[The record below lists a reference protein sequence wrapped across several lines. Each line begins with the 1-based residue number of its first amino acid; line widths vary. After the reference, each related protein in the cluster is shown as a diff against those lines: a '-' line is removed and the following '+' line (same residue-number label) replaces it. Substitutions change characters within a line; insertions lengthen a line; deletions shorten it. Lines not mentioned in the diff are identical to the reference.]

1 MTDRHDYG
9 TFSRTAP
16 RLLKPMVAPSGYQQ
30 LDGVAF
36 GRQRD
41 GWMESFFLQ
50 QSAYGSGDFV
60 VEVGLSVP
68 AMDDLWQNEPA
79 DRSFGLFVSARLAN
93 NGPNGGY
100 DLYPAANKIE
110 LIASLERVAKD
121 LKSMDS
127 WLAKFDTMTAIAAEY
142 EKTAQGPL
150 AAINL
155 GFLLILAGQTSRA
168 KAMLEYAQQEWDFI
182 VSSEDPYLTRKRPG
196 KDALKYHA
204 LNVHRLAVVEDALRA
219 LA

>member
-1 MTDRHDYG
+1 MTDRRDYG

-41 GWMESFFLQ
+41 GWIETFFLR
-50 QSAYGSGDFV
+50 QSAYGSGDFSA
-60 VEVGLSVP
+60 EVGLSVP
-68 AMDDLWQNEPA
+68 DMDDLWQEEPGS
-79 DRSFGLFVSARLAN
+79 RSLGLIVWDTRGMS
-93 NGPNGGY
+93 G
-100 DLYPAANKIE
+100 LYPAADKSE
-110 LIASLERVAKD
+110 LIASLERVAID

-127 WLAKFDTMTAIAAEY
+127 WFAKFKGLTEIAAEY
-142 EKTAQGPL
+142 ERTAQGPL

-155 GFLLILAGQTSRA
+155 GFLLILAGQASRA

-204 LNVHRLAVVEDALRA
+204 LNVHRLAVVEDALRG